1 VNGSPALA
9 DRLLEH
15 LRGRLGA
22 PALRYA
28 EPPAAITG
36 GHDTA
41 IFALRLA
48 GGPIGWT
55 GPLILRLQ
63 GGHQDPRR
71 SLRERAAQNAL
82 ADLGYPTPRV
92 LDACADPAVL
102 GGGFLVMER
111 AAGRPMLD
119 AQRTG
124 VARALVELQS
134 RLHDLPVEPFLRAVD
149 AVGGRALSTFDG
161 LCAYL
166 AERAGRRAHD
176 GLRAPMDWLLA
187 HRPAEPARPAICHGD
202 FHPQNVLMAGGAV
215 TAVLDWPNAVVA
227 DPAYDVAATRIIVG
241 MVPMALSSVPAA
253 LRGVAHVVRVVT
265 LRRYLAGMLARRPIA
280 PDVLGYYEAAACMRQ
295 LVRIWEARLD
305 AAERG
310 VVPGALDASV
320 LGDRLVAHFA
330 RLSGVRPV
338 LPPVPR

>member
-1 VNGSPALA
+1 MNGSPALA
-9 DRLLEH
+9 DRLLAH

-28 EPPAAITG
+28 EPLAAIKG

-48 GGPIGWT
+48 GGPPGWT

-63 GGHQDPRR
+63 GDHQDPRR
-71 SLRERAAQNAL
+71 SLREQAAQNAV

-92 LDACADPAVL
+92 LDACADPGVL

-134 RLHDLPVEPFLRAVD
+134 RLHDLPAEPFLRAVD
-149 AVGGRALSTFDG
+149 TVGGRALSTFDG
-161 LCAYL
+161 LFAHL
-166 AERAGRRAHD
+166 AARAGRRAHD

-202 FHPQNVLMAGGAV
+202 FHPQNVLMSAGAV
-215 TAVLDWPNAVVA
+215 TAVLDWPNAIVA
-227 DPAYDVAATRIIVG
+227 DPAYDIAATRIIVG
-241 MVPMALSSVPAA
+241 LVPMALSSVPAA
-253 LRGVAHVVRVVT
+253 LRGVAHVVRVVM
-265 LRRYLAGMLARRPIA
+265 LRRYLAGMLGRRAIA
-280 PDVLGYYEAAACMRQ
+280 PDVLAYYEAAACMRQ

-310 VVPGALDASV
+310 VAPGALDASV

-330 RLSGVRPV
+330 RISGVRPV
-338 LPPVPR
+338 LPAVPR

>member
-9 DRLLEH
+9 DRLLGY

-22 PALRYA
+22 PALGYA
-28 EPPAAITG
+28 ELLVAIKG

-41 IFALRLA
+41 IFAFRVA
-48 GGPIGWT
+48 GGPAAWS

-71 SLRERAAQNAL
+71 SLREQATQNAV
-82 ADLGYPTPRV
+82 ADLGYPAPRV
-92 LDACADPAVL
+92 LDACADAGVL

-111 AAGRPMLD
+111 AVGRPMLD

-134 RLHDLPVEPFLRAVD
+134 RLHALPTEPFLRAVD
-149 AVGGRALSTFDG
+149 AAGGRALSTFDG
-161 LCAYL
+161 LFAHL
-166 AERAGRRAHD
+166 AARAARRAHD
-176 GLRAPMDWLLA
+176 GLRAAMDWLLV
-187 HRPAEPARPAICHGD
+187 HRPPTPARPAICHGD

-215 TAVLDWPNAVVA
+215 TAVLDWPNAIA
-227 DPAYDVAATRIIVG
+227 GDPAYDIAATRIILG
-241 MVPMALSSVPAA
+241 LVPMSLSSVPAP
-253 LRGVAHVVRVVT
+253 LRGVAHVMRVVI
-265 LRRYLAGMLARRPIA
+265 LRRYLAGMLGRRPIA
-280 PDVLGYYEAAACMRQ
+280 PEALAYYEAAACMRQ

-310 VVPGALDASV
+310 TVPGALDASV

-330 RLSGVRPV
+330 RISGVRPA